1 MGEREQREREEQE
14 ERRKAEE
21 ERIEREKAARRRP
34 SFQFNEGGLSDTA
47 IHNLMNPY
55 DDRGYDGLYMMEKP
69 KFSQLAHGLGFD
81 VSEDKD
87 DYYGNAKMSVRQHKR
102 KRLSGLGFDRKKF
115 RNRVQNNRRRR
126 PFSVQEKPNPND
138 PDYHKPNRF
147 LNSFNEPPNRNRKR
161 FQDRW
166 FQNRKDMKDWRR
178 PMKLVADEEPEDKKE
193 EDRSKGGR
201 RDRDKPQKETTKK
214 IEYNNPD
221 NVVYGPGNLK
231 PKVRPAL
238 GGGGGGRPNFANR
251 RPFGNMPKK
260 TRGNLRRFPGG
271 VGRPFHGLRRPTM
284 IRGGRGRLNK

>member
-14 ERRKAEE
+14 ERERVER

-34 SFQFNEGGLSDTA
+34 SLQFNEGGLSDTA

-81 VSEDKD
+81 VSEDEDDID

-115 RNRVQNNRRRR
+115 RNRGQNNRRRR

-138 PDYHKPNRF
+138 PDYHKPNR
-147 LNSFNEPPNRNRKR
+147 NRKR

-166 FQNRKDMKDWRR
+166 FQNRNMKDWRR
-178 PMKLVADEEPEDKKE
+178 PMKLVADE
-193 EDRSKGGR
+193 
-201 RDRDKPQKETTKK
+201 
-214 IEYNNPD
+214 
-221 NVVYGPGNLK
+221 
-231 PKVRPAL
+231 
-238 GGGGGGRPNFANR
+238 
-251 RPFGNMPKK
+251 
-260 TRGNLRRFPGG
+260 
-271 VGRPFHGLRRPTM
+271 
-284 IRGGRGRLNK
+284 